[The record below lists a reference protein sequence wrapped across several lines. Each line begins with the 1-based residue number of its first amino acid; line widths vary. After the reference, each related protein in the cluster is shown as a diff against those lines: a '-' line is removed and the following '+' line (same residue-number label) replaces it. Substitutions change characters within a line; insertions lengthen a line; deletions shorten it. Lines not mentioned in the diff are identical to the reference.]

1 MEKLQD
7 YYYSIEPVERLK
19 LFKEV
24 YTLIENDTEILE
36 DEDAL
41 DSYTELTISLQ
52 SSITQINNIKEK
64 MLEVIEEN
72 KFLREQ
78 TKIALDRDNG
88 FNSEIESIRREYE
101 ETIFNMREQFREEKA
116 KLIKEQINTPLANKY
131 VEEKLEISNEVN
143 NFVKL
148 RIDDFRVYLEDLS
161 RTDLVKIYEEM
172 LSSQDLKVKI
182 LSRNILD
189 FIKSGA
195 KKLTQTIEKKIML
208 EIERALVDES
218 REVLDDDYR

>member
-1 MEKLQD
+1 MDNLNEF
-7 YYYSIEPVERLK
+7 YYSIEPVERLK

-208 EIERALVDES
+208 EIERALVNES

>member
-1 MEKLQD
+1 VDNLNEF
-7 YYYSIEPVERLK
+7 YYSIEPVERLK

-195 KKLTQTIEKKIML
+195 KKLTQTIERKIML
-208 EIERALVDES
+208 EIERALVNES
-218 REVLDDDYR
+218 RGVLDDDYR

>member
-1 MEKLQD
+1 MDNLNEF
-7 YYYSIEPVERLK
+7 YYSIEPVERLK

-195 KKLTQTIEKKIML
+195 KKLTQTIERKIML
-208 EIERALVDES
+208 EIERALVNES
-218 REVLDDDYR
+218 RGVLDDDYR